1 MTMVLVSKDNQRLP
15 KGNQIINVEDY
26 QCLSSEILIKI
37 NCACAVSCCWTLLYC
52 IKLLKRK
59 E

>member
-37 NCACAVSCCWTLLYC
+37 NCACAVSCCAGHCYTA
-52 IKLLKRK
+52 
-59 E
+59 